1 MATLEERVSRQE
13 GRSEQFERRLENMS
27 AEMRAGF
34 DRLDRTIEA
43 GFERTD
49 RSIRQTNG
57 AIEGLHKLLVGLLI
71 ATISGLVTIV
81 VLLLIVIINLVS

>member
-1 MATLEERVSRQE
+1 MATLEERVSREE
-13 GRSEQFERRLENMS
+13 GRSEQFDRRLEDMS
-27 AEMRAGF
+27 AEMRASF

-49 RSIRQTNG
+49 R
-57 AIEGLHKLLVGLLI
+57 AIDGLRKLLTGLLI
-71 ATISGLVTIV
+71 AIISGLATIV

>member
-13 GRSEQFERRLENMS
+13 GRSEQFERRLEDMS

-34 DRLDRTIEA
+34 GRLDRTIEA
-43 GFERTD
+43 GFDRTD
-49 RSIRQTNG
+49 R
-57 AIEGLHKLLVGLLI
+57 AIEGLRKLLAGLLI
-71 ATISGLVTIV
+71 AMISGLATIV